1 MNFILYAVPFFF
13 VLIAVELLADC
24 WRKVNYYR
32 VADAINSSSTGV
44 LSTTTGLL
52 TKGKFDVPLNLA
64 QQIYIDVQFSLH
76 TLLGSYLLS
85 NGEALSSPA
94 LMLGWTWVAL
104 GLFVFGVALENRP
117 AALKLEGVR
126 LVANWP
132 LMALAPVVG
141 LWSASSLGWAALLT
155 YTLLSTIAMYRAHGR
170 FIRLAG
176 PWRRPQQA
184 APAWLLPGQCGRS

>member
-13 VLIAVELLADC
+13 VLIAVKLLADC

-32 VADAINSSSTGV
+32 GADAINSSSTGV

-64 QQIYIDVQFSLH
+64 QQIYIDVQFSLY

-104 GLFVFGVALENRP
+104 GLFVFGVALE
-117 AALKLEGVR
+117 K
-126 LVANWP
+126 
-132 LMALAPVVG
+132 
-141 LWSASSLGWAALLT
+141 
-155 YTLLSTIAMYRAHGR
+155 
-170 FIRLAG
+170 G
-176 PWRRPQQA
+176 PPR
-184 APAWLLPGQCGRS
+184 